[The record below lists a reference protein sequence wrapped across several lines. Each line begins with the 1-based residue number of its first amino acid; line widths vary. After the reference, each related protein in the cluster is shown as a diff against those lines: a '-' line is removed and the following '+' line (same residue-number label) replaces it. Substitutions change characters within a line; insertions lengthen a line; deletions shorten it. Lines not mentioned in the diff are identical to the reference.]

1 MRADVRLV
9 NNGEA
14 KKVLKAGLKRV
25 IAAEPDVTHYDT
37 IVGKSKSRGAIT
49 YRTRENTLIR
59 PSFQVMAI
67 AV

>member
-14 KKVLKAGLKRV
+14 KKVLKAGLERV

-37 IVGKSKSRGAIT
+37 VVGKSNSLGVIA
-49 YRTRENTLIR
+49 YHSLENMLTI
-59 PSFQVMAI
+59 P
-67 AV
+67 